1 MPASFRGKAAS
12 TPPETTAARARP
24 CSTEGARCQR
34 PIPGAP
40 CTVDED
46 CIGISGSMGERS
58 ADIIHAGNDAP
69 AETMT

>member
-1 MPASFRGKAAS
+1 MPASFRGGAAS
-12 TPPETTAARARP
+12 TSRPRRRQHGLRP

-46 CIGISGSMGERS
+46 CIGISGSMGEALR
-58 ADIIHAGNDAP
+58 
-69 AETMT
+69 ETSFMPGTTRPPKP